1 MAGAVAQVI
10 KKALLVVSS
19 LLVALIA
26 AGTVLYIRNATPV
39 VPAMSDVEVA
49 DTTKPFVI
57 KLHAQWC
64 PVCMTTKGV
73 WSDLATTYAGRV
85 HLVVFDFTNDTT
97 TAASRAQAHRLGL
110 DAFYAEN
117 EGWTGT
123 IAVLD
128 GRTKVEKAVIHGSR
142 DIGEYRAAVDAALR

>member
-1 MAGAVAQVI
+1 MIKKTLVIISSSIALVAAAGA
-10 KKALLVVSS
+10 
-19 LLVALIA
+19 
-26 AGTVLYIRNATPV
+26 VLYIRNATPV
-39 VPAMSDVEVA
+39 VPAMSEVEAA

-64 PVCMTTKGV
+64 PVCMMTKGV
-73 WSDLATTYAGRV
+73 WSDIATSYAGRV

-97 TAASRAQAHRLGL
+97 TAASRAEAHRLGL

-128 GRTKVEKAVIHGSR
+128 GRSKVEKAVIHGSR
-142 DIGEYRAAVDAALR
+142 DFEEYRTAIDTALLPHDEAR